1 LGEYTALRL
10 ANLKLREKLHDQSIR
25 DPLTTLYNR
34 RFLQATMEQEV
45 RRSARR
51 HSGLGVIMADI
62 DKFKQFNDTFG
73 HEAGDMVLKE
83 VAFLLRRAV
92 RTEDIVCR
100 FGGEEF
106 VVVMPDSSPES
117 VQERAE
123 LVRSSIANLK
133 IEHNSVAM
141 GKVTVS
147 LGISFSQGGDLT
159 PDMLLRYAD
168 EALYHAKKMGA
179 DRVSLSSSVPAFRA
193 SAPDSPS
200 AGAKP
205 MIKRV

>member
-1 LGEYTALRL
+1 MYVCRIPSRCPAIISVAASLRLHLPALSALGETLGILHISADNAELFTAARLSLIQQLGEYTALRL

-83 VAFLLRRAV
+83 VAFLLR
-92 RTEDIVCR
+92 
-100 FGGEEF
+100 
-106 VVVMPDSSPES
+106 
-117 VQERAE
+117 
-123 LVRSSIANLK
+123 
-133 IEHNSVAM
+133 
-141 GKVTVS
+141 
-147 LGISFSQGGDLT
+147 
-159 PDMLLRYAD
+159 
-168 EALYHAKKMGA
+168 ALYGQKISSAVLVAKN
-179 DRVSLSSSVPAFRA
+179 LWL
-193 SAPDSPS
+193 
-200 AGAKP
+200 
-205 MIKRV
+205 

>member
-1 LGEYTALRL
+1 
-10 ANLKLREKLHDQSIR
+10 
-25 DPLTTLYNR
+25 
-34 RFLQATMEQEV
+34 
-45 RRSARR
+45 
-51 HSGLGVIMADI
+51 
-62 DKFKQFNDTFG
+62 
-73 HEAGDMVLKE
+73 
-83 VAFLLRRAV
+83 
-92 RTEDIVCR
+92 VCR

-123 LVRSSIANLK
+123 MVRASVANLK
-133 IEHNSVAM
+133 IEHNNVAI
-141 GKVTVS
+141 GKITVS

-179 DRVSLSSSVPAFRA
+179 DRVSLSSSVPAFRGT
-193 SAPDSPS
+193 
-200 AGAKP
+200 GAETTSNVAKT